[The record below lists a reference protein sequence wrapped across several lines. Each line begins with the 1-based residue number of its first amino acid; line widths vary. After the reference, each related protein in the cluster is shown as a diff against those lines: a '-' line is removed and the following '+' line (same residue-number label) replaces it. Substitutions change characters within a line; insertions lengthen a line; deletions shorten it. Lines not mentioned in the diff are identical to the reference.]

1 MLETVAAEFL
11 IPVGGAHLN
20 QALTH
25 PSLTNEQR
33 SGVHNQRLEFLGDAI
48 LEWCSSEILY
58 ERFPEADEG
67 ELTRRRAQLVN
78 ADSLAAYARRTSL
91 PSALLLGKGAEAN
104 GLRDSTNV
112 LADAVEAMIAA
123 AYLDAGVDAARA
135 LCERIIDD
143 VAEQGLAQTNDPK
156 TELQESAQSH
166 RLGAPSYRVVDSGG
180 PDHKRWF
187 EMVVVLGGCE
197 LGRGRGRSKRVAER
211 AAAESALRQ
220 GTVELLA
227 AQMVTAQQEPGNA
240 ASEDVG

>member
-11 IPVGGAHLN
+11 IPLDGAHLS

-48 LEWCSSEILY
+48 LEWCSSELLY
-58 ERFPEADEG
+58 ERFPLADEG
-67 ELTRRRAQLVN
+67 ELTRRRSQLVN
-78 ADSLAAYARRTSL
+78 ADSLAAFARRTSL
-91 PSALLLGKGAEAN
+91 PAALRLGKGAEAN

-123 AYLDAGVDAARA
+123 AYLDAGAQAARR

-143 VAEQGLAQTNDPK
+143 VAEQGLAQTKDPK
-156 TELQESAQSH
+156 TELQESAQSR
-166 RLGAPSYRVVDSGG
+166 RLGAPSYDVVASGG
-180 PDHKRWF
+180 PDHERWF
-187 EMVVVLGGCE
+187 EVAVRLGAEE

-211 AAAESALRQ
+211 AAAECAIHERALERL
-220 GTVELLA
+220 TE
-227 AQMVTAQQEPGNA
+227 NA
-240 ASEDVG
+240 DASTQRSEETHSEDCR